1 MVKGTLLRLLDP
13 VISSGPGDAIA
24 TTLFRLW
31 VSATTRRETPD
42 ALRRLY
48 WASDLVQGRIDLL
61 AIRLDGGIHPKHR
74 IMRYHDF
81 FVARIQPGES
91 VLDIGCGKGELA
103 HDLALHGARVTGIDV
118 NEESLAFA
126 RSRFASSRL
135 ELVHADALTWK
146 PPHAFD
152 VVILSNVL
160 EHVGE
165 RIGLLRRLSE
175 LARPSRIL
183 IRVPVLERDWQ
194 VILRRELGLPYFS
207 DPTHETEYD
216 ERQLED
222 EVQAAGLAL
231 TEVQRRWGEIWAVAE
246 PRRGLS

>member
-1 MVKGTLLRLLDP
+1 VKRALLRFLDP
-13 VISSGPGDAIA
+13 VISSAPGDAIA

-31 VSATTRRETPD
+31 VSATTRRETRD

-48 WASDLVQGRIDLL
+48 WANDLVQSRIDLL

-81 FVARIQPGES
+81 FVARIRPGES
-91 VLDIGCGKGELA
+91 VLDVGCGKGELA
-103 HDLALHGARVTGIDV
+103 HDLAEHGARVTGIDV
-118 NEESLAFA
+118 SEDALSFA

-135 ELVHADALTWK
+135 ELVHADALTWT

-152 VVILSNVL
+152 VVVLSNVL
-160 EHVGE
+160 EHIRE
-165 RIGLLRRLSE
+165 RVGLLRRLAE
-175 LARPSRIL
+175 LVQPSRIL

-222 EVQAAGLAL
+222 EVRAAGLRL
-231 TEVQRRWGEIWAVAE
+231 TEVQRRWGEIWATAE
-246 PRRGLS
+246 PKSS